1 MEPFT
6 EDDYLHARDTAI
18 SKILPP
24 AERRHKAQVASLAE
38 RAARRAERDGAPEP
52 VAEGTR
58 RSTRLQ
64 TDISYAESSPE
75 TPSPVDSS
83 PGFKSSD
90 KSESYSPS
98 PRGIKR
104 KRTTKDKDEEVKPGA
119 KRRNTK
125 RVIDSDE
132 EMKDITSRS
141 RSVTP
146 APPIKKHSKRVTT
159 LVDSDDEMDESPTG
173 RVSTSRSRSATPA
186 PPVKKRKVE
195 GKRVTTLADS
205 DEEIE

>member
-1 MEPFT
+1 MEAFT
-6 EDDYLHARDTAI
+6 EDDYIHARDTAI
-18 SKILPP
+18 SKALPP
-24 AERRHKAQVASLAE
+24 AERRHKAQVASRAE
-38 RAARRAERDGAPEP
+38 RAARRAERDDITPAAG
-52 VAEGTR
+52 GTR

-64 TDISYAESSPE
+64 TEISYAESSPS
-75 TPSPVDSS
+75 TPSAVESSS
-83 PGFKSSD
+83 PGSKSSD

-119 KRRNTK
+119 KRNTK
-125 RVIDSDE
+125 RIVEDEDE
-132 EMKDITSRS
+132 EMEDADSRS

-159 LVDSDDEMDESPTG
+159 LVDSDDEMDDSPTG

-186 PPVKKRKVE
+186 PPVKRRKIE

-205 DEEIE
+205 DDEME

>member
-6 EDDYLHARDTAI
+6 EDDYIHARDTAI
-18 SKILPP
+18 STTLPP
-24 AERRHKAQVASLAE
+24 AERRYKAQVASRAE
-38 RAARRAERDGAPEP
+38 RAARRAERDGASEP
-52 VAEGTR
+52 AAAGTR
-58 RSTRLQ
+58 RLTRRQ
-64 TDISYAESSPE
+64 TEISYAESSPS
-75 TPSPVDSS
+75 TPSPANSNPLFVS
-83 PGFKSSD
+83 P

-104 KRTTKDKDEEVKPGA
+104 KRTAKDKDEEVKPGA

-132 EMKDITSRS
+132 EMEDAASRS

-146 APPIKKHSKRVTT
+146 APPIKKHSKKVTV

-173 RVSTSRSRSATPA
+173 RVSSSRSRSATPA
-186 PPVKKRKVE
+186 PPVKKRKIE

-205 DEEIE
+205 DDEIE